1 LRLFE
6 FDALSVRW
14 AARIAGWSLLAV
26 VAFFSLSPASV
37 RPVTAVGHSME
48 HFLVHILLGVAFGIG
63 YAKRIWLQSLGLVA
77 LIGAIELAQI
87 FVPGRHA
94 RLSDFLID
102 GGAASLGI
110 ALVWICKALAG
121 AGSWPTASKSD
132 LKPAPNRIDRSLQN
146 DHVD

>member
-1 LRLFE
+1 
-6 FDALSVRW
+6 
-14 AARIAGWSLLAV
+14 
-26 VAFFSLSPASV
+26 
-37 RPVTAVGHSME
+37 ME